1 MLKLSNS
8 LQSAIGN
15 FYARAD
21 RGYVKLVAEADPE
34 KNENKV
40 MKILDAGQ
48 KYGEGNIYISALEQ
62 KISKR
67 GHTHKI

>member
-40 MKILDAGQ
+40 MKILDAG
-48 KYGEGNIYISALEQ
+48 
-62 KISKR
+62 
-67 GHTHKI
+67 